1 MALSEVNVSLNI
13 QNNRDYPQ
21 QINVMG
27 NPANLLDTANAT
39 REFRYDVT
47 AFIFTNENSVSIQY
61 KLNSASSYNTFVG
74 ILPSQNIQGV
84 ITVLN
89 SLQIGYFNTYTQLG
103 STYISTY
110 NNNFTFG
117 DINIYS
123 SISLLSLTF
132 DSITNV
138 PVASAT
144 SVSNWNTFF
153 NTSVNATTPFNSV
166 SVVGNTVNLV
176 GCSNLSV
183 AANLF
188 NSNQHIVS
196 ITDNLTIITIQSN
209 AFFNCNFLTSINI
222 NNCNIINTNSFASCA
237 ILSNVIMP
245 KLTNIGAGAFNGI
258 AITQILNSNFPL
270 VTIIS
275 NGAFQGCGNLTI
287 LNLPNCLSID
297 DTAFDL
303 CVNLT
308 SVSLASVQ
316 NIGIGVFGTCIGL
329 TTISLPS
336 VISIGDS
343 AMLDCTSL
351 TSIYIPACLNL
362 GSTTGDNGV
371 FNLIIGNNITL
382 TIPLATSTDGDVVYL
397 QTNNTVTL
405 ITT

>member
-1 MALSEVNVSLNI
+1 MALSEVNISLNV

-47 AFIFTNENSVSIQY
+47 TFIFTNENSVSIQY
-61 KLNSASSYNTFVG
+61 KLNGASSYTTFSG
-74 ILPSQNIQGV
+74 TLPSQNIQGV
-84 ITVLN
+84 IDVLN
-89 SLQIGYFNTYTQLG
+89 SLEIGYFNTYTQLG

-110 NNNFTFG
+110 NNNYTFG

-132 DSITNV
+132 DSIANV

-183 AANLF
+183 SANLF
-188 NSNQHIVS
+188 NSNQNIVS
-196 ITDNLTIITIQSN
+196 ITDNLTIITIQTQS
-209 AFFNCNFLTSINI
+209 FFNCNFLTSINI
-222 NNCNIINTNSFASCA
+222 NNCSTIGGSSFASCA
-237 ILSNVIMP
+237 ILSSVIMP
-245 KLTNIGAGAFNGI
+245 KLTNIGIGAFNGI
-258 AITQILNSNFPL
+258 AITQILNTNFPL
-270 VTIIS
+270 VTTIS
-275 NGAFQGCGNLTI
+275 SGAFTGCLVLTTVNLPSCLTI
-287 LNLPNCLSID
+287 N
-297 DTAFDL
+297 DTAFDTCL
-303 CVNLT
+303 SLT
-308 SVSLASVQ
+308 SVSLASV
-316 NIGIGVFGTCIGL
+316 T
-329 TTISLPS
+329 
-336 VISIGDS
+336 SIGDS
-343 AMLDCTSL
+343 AFSGCTAL
-351 TSIYIPACLNL
+351 TTIYFPACLNL
-362 GSTTGDNGV
+362 GSTTGDNTV
-371 FNLIIGNNITL
+371 FFGIIGNNITL

-397 QTNNTVTL
+397 QANNTVIL